1 MRLPPKRWRSHTHIH
16 TNARC
21 TYVRMRRAYT
31 LKHTFTRKTRANA
44 ATRSPYPA
52 TNLKT
57 TNWQK
62 SVLLMREFVCYGLWG
77 TQTTLLMHYWTID
90 NIEIYSIMHR
100 HTHNFH
106 KHKHTFLWKYPTYIQ
121 ITMVLTYTTYIYIFV
136 WWSYPSIWWMVM
148 MLRVYIDIYPNGKHL
163 TKIFFLYFHFT
174 LQSLHTQ
181 FFFHICWS
189 CFCLMSSVNIRNA
202 DTMCVM
208 WLFTQYIQ
216 LSKMHR
222 FVFVVFLFRF
232 LLNFLQPAN
241 KFIHNILTYNTKCTF
256 HTNNKFVVCINNRTR
271 SKRTK

>member
-1 MRLPPKRWRSHTHIH
+1 MKISHLHP
-16 TNARC
+16 NNDG
-21 TYVRMRRAYT
+21 V
-31 LKHTFTRKTRANA
+31 
-44 ATRSPYPA
+44 
-52 TNLKT
+52 
-57 TNWQK
+57 
-62 SVLLMREFVCYGLWG
+62 
-77 TQTTLLMHYWTID
+77 D
-90 NIEIYSIMHR
+90 IYD
-100 HTHNFH
+100 
-106 KHKHTFLWKYPTYIQ
+106 
-121 ITMVLTYTTYIYIFV
+121 VYIYICL
-136 WWSYPSIWWMVM
+136 MV
-148 MLRVYIDIYPNGKHL
+148 LSVYLVNGDDASRIYRYLSKWQTLNKNL
-163 TKIFFLYFHFT
+163 LFYFHFT